1 MTIGQALRD
10 ASVRLEPIGG
20 TGRLDAVFLLAHAGG
35 VSRAEM
41 IAHREREL
49 APEIAQRF
57 EELVEKRARGT
68 PLAYVT
74 GEAGFYGRMFG
85 VDERVLVPR
94 PETELAVEWAV
105 RHLRAIGR
113 EDGSAADIG
122 TGSGA
127 IAVTLASELREL
139 SVYATDVSQDAL
151 AVARRN
157 AARNDVF
164 QHVTF
169 LHGDLGAPLVPYAP
183 FDCVVANLPYVPTA
197 DCAAAPDPVSFEP
210 VLARD
215 GGPDGLSL
223 YRRLLPDLRALVA
236 PRGIAILEAAP
247 ANARVLERL
256 VREALPNA
264 GVETIRDYADLDR
277 FVVAVISP
285 GAHN

>member
-1 MTIGQALRD
+1 VTIGEALRD
-10 ASVRLEPIGG
+10 AAVRLEDVGG

-41 IAHREREL
+41 IAHRDREL
-49 APEIAQRF
+49 APEISERF
-57 EELVEKRARGT
+57 SALVDRRARGA

-113 EDGSAADIG
+113 EGGTAADIG

-127 IAVTLASELREL
+127 IAVTLAAELRAL
-139 SVYATDVSQDAL
+139 SVYASDVSQDAL

-169 LHGDLGAPLVPYAP
+169 LHGDLAAPLLPYAP
-183 FDCVVANLPYVPTA
+183 FDCVVANLPYVPSA
-197 DCAAAPDPVSFEP
+197 ECAAAPDPVSFEP
-210 VLARD
+210 LLARD
-215 GGPDGLSL
+215 GGADGLSL
-223 YRRLLPDLRALVA
+223 YRRLVPDLPRLVA
-236 PRGIAILEAAP
+236 PRGIVVLEAAP
-247 ANARVLERL
+247 ANARALERL

-264 GVETIRDYADLDR
+264 GVETIRDYADLER
-277 FVVAVISP
+277 LVVAVIPPNAS
-285 GAHN
+285 G

>member
-1 MTIGQALRD
+1 LTIGEALHD
-10 ASVRLEPIGG
+10 AAVRLEPVGG

-49 APEIAQRF
+49 GPQIVRRF
-57 EELVEKRARGT
+57 EELVAQRERGA

-74 GEAGFYGRMFG
+74 GEAGFCGRMFG
-85 VDERVLVPR
+85 VDARVLVPR
-94 PETELAVEWAV
+94 PETELAVEWSV

-113 EDGSAADIG
+113 ENGTAADVG

-127 IAVTLASELREL
+127 IAVTLAAELPGL
-139 SVYATDVSQDAL
+139 GVYASDASQDAL

-164 QHVTF
+164 QRVTF
-169 LHGDLGAPLVPYAP
+169 LQGDLATPLLPYTP

-197 DCAAAPDPVSFEP
+197 ECAAAPDPVSFEP
-210 VLARD
+210 ILARD
-215 GGPDGLSL
+215 GGADGLAL
-223 YRRLLPDLRALVA
+223 YRRLAPDLFTLVA
-236 PRGIAILEAAP
+236 PRGIVILEAAP
-247 ANARVLERL
+247 GNALALEQL
-256 VREALPNA
+256 VREALPGA

-277 FVVAVISP
+277 FVVAVVP
-285 GAHN
+285 AV